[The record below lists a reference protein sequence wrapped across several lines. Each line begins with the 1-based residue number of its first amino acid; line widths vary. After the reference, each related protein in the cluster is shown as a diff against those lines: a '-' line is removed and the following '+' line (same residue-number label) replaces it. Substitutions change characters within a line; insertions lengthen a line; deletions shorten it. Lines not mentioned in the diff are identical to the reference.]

1 MRNLPWRKARKKEVT
16 MTLVELIHR
25 IEENAR
31 RQPCI
36 SSVVRNDVFRINSI
50 PDLRYGVF
58 AWLQGQHSGSVGSG
72 MDRYSFTLFYVDR
85 LKADEGNQ
93 IEVQSVGCSVL
104 GNILR
109 ALEEEG
115 IGVEDYTLQPFNQR
129 FTDMCAGVFCNV
141 TLEVPSSWNC
151 GETYDINHDIK
162 VY

>member
-1 MRNLPWRKARKKEVT
+1 MRLS
-16 MTLVELIHR
+16 ELIER

-36 SSVVRNDVFRINSI
+36 SSIVRNDVFRINSL

-58 AWLQGQHSGSVGSG
+58 AWLQGQHSGSVSTG
-72 MDRYSFTLFYVDR
+72 MDKYQFTLFYVDR
-85 LKADEGNQ
+85 LRADESNQ
-93 IEVQSVGCSVL
+93 IEVQSTGCSVL

-115 IGVEDYTLQPFNQR
+115 IGVDDYTLQPFNQR

-141 TLEVPSSWNC
+141 TFEVPSSWNC
-151 GETYDINHDIK
+151 GEVYDNDNEIK
-162 VY
+162 IF